1 MKDYLS
7 LREAAQKWGVSERR
21 INQYCTEG
29 RIAGAQRIGKAW
41 AIPSNAQKPGDP
53 RRMRQQGKIP
63 PLQTSAG
70 GRLNHANLMP
80 LMNTAFVPGN
90 CQAAALAMTPGPRR
104 DIALAEYH
112 YFSGQ
117 PEAAA
122 KEAEVYLTSPDIGA
136 KLSACL
142 IYAYANLS
150 LGRIPRARFA
160 LDELNAAFASAGKES
175 PEFRAAAAFVAS
187 AGAVL
192 LHLPM
197 PDKLPE
203 IESFLPLLPPGL
215 RAFALYVQAHYL
227 YLKKEY
233 SKSAGTV
240 EATLAMGASAYP
252 IPAIYL
258 HLVAVMDYMSLKQ
271 SEQAQGHLLT
281 AWEMARPDD
290 LIEGFGEHHG
300 LLGAMLEAVIKPQ
313 WPEDF
318 KRIIDITYRFS
329 SGWRRVHNPITG
341 HDVADDLTT
350 TEFAIAML
358 AARNWTTQ
366 EIAEHL
372 NISVNTVK
380 SHISEAMR
388 KLNVR
393 NRKSLKQYMLE

>member
-21 INQYCTEG
+21 INQYCAEG

-53 RRMRQQGKIP
+53 RRMRQQGEIP
-63 PLQTSAG
+63 PLQTPAG

-80 LMNTAFVPGN
+80 LMNTAFAPGN
-90 CQAAALAMTPGPRR
+90 CRAAALAMPPGPRR

-150 LGRIPRARFA
+150 LGRIPQARFA
-160 LDELNAAFASAGKES
+160 LDELNADLAAAGKES

-300 LLGAMLEAVIKPQ
+300 LLGAMLEAVIKPK

>member
-63 PLQTSAG
+63 PLQTPAG

-90 CQAAALAMTPGPRR
+90 CQAAVLAMTPGPRR

-160 LDELNAAFASAGKES
+160 LDELNAALASAGKES

-300 LLGAMLEAVIKPQ
+300 LLGAMLEAVIKPK

>member
-90 CQAAALAMTPGPRR
+90 CRAAALAMPPGPRR

-150 LGRIPRARFA
+150 LGRIPQARFA
-160 LDELNAAFASAGKES
+160 LDELNADLAAAGKES

-300 LLGAMLEAVIKPQ
+300 LLGAMLEAVIKPK

>member
-7 LREAAQKWGVSERR
+7 LSEAAQKWGVSERR

-160 LDELNAAFASAGKES
+160 LDELNAALASAGKES

-290 LIEGFGEHHG
+290 LIESFGEHHG
-300 LLGAMLEAVIKPQ
+300 LLGAMLEAVIKPK

>member
-63 PLQTSAG
+63 PLQTPAG

-90 CQAAALAMTPGPRR
+90 CQAAVLAMTPGPRR

-150 LGRIPRARFA
+150 LGRIPQARFA
-160 LDELNAAFASAGKES
+160 LDELNADLAAAGKES

-300 LLGAMLEAVIKPQ
+300 LLGAMLEAVIKPK

>member
-160 LDELNAAFASAGKES
+160 LDELNAALASAGKES

-271 SEQAQGHLLT
+271 SEHAQGHLLT

-300 LLGAMLEAVIKPQ
+300 LLGAMLEAVIKPK

>member
-122 KEAEVYLTSPDIGA
+122 KEAEAYLTSPDIGA

-142 IYAYANLS
+142 IYAYANLP

-160 LDELNAAFASAGKES
+160 LDELNAALASAGKES

-300 LLGAMLEAVIKPQ
+300 LLGAMLEAVIKPK